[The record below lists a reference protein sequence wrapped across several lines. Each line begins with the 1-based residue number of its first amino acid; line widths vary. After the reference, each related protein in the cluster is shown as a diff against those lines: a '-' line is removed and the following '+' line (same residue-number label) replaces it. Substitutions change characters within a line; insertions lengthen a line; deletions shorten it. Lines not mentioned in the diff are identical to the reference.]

1 MTTFDLVVLVVV
13 GLFALWG
20 AFTGFARQVGR
31 AVAGVAAF
39 FVAAPAGRFFGEAAA
54 KWLKSSLTVGVVV
67 ASVVSFVVVFLVL
80 GWLVT
85 AVLRRVLAGHD
96 PENRGADRALG
107 FGLSG
112 LKAASLVFVGV
123 SAVVFVENNLVLG
136 GKRYAFTPKD
146 SLVAGLAREHN
157 VIEWVQFGGA
167 RDLVTAAKLA
177 RDPKQAAALKDDPDY
192 QALAKDP
199 RFRQLLQGDAFKKA
213 LETGDVRGLM
223 QNNQL
228 VELVHDAK
236 LGRHLERLAARAP

>member
-1 MTTFDLVVLVVV
+1 MKPLLTPTT
-13 GLFALWG
+13 
-20 AFTGFARQVGR
+20 
-31 AVAGVAAF
+31 VAI
-39 FVAAPAGRFFGEAAA
+39 
-54 KWLKSSLTVGVVV
+54 
-67 ASVVSFVVVFLVL
+67 VSPVINNHATANTLL
-80 GWLVT
+80 DVT
-85 AVLRRVLAGHD
+85 
-96 PENRGADRALG
+96 
-107 FGLSG
+107 G
-112 LKAASLVFVGV
+112 LKFPVQS
-123 SAVVFVENNLVLG
+123 

-167 RDLVTAAKLA
+167 RDLVAAAKLA
-177 RDPKQAAALKDDPDY
+177 RDPKQAAALKDDADY

-228 VELVHDAK
+228 GELVHDAK